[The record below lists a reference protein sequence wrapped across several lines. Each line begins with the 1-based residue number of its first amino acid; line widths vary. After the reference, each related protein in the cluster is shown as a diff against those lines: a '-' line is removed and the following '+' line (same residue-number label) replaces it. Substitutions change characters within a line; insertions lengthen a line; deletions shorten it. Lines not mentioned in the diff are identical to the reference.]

1 MSRSLPLLLLV
12 DDGPEIAL
20 IVRQLGK
27 WAGHDMISCPDVA
40 SAWEYL
46 GRVLEGNEP
55 RPQLVIVDVNLPGP
69 SGLELGRRIRQT
81 PGLAELPVA
90 LFGSWERAG
99 DIAAGLQAGIDVVLA
114 KDLLGQPDSWRA
126 RLEEILS
133 PLHGRAAADIL
144 GFFRGHE
151 ALPSAGEV
159 LEAINQSLRH
169 ATVRRLGWEVVRV
182 LVCRAGNGL
191 ALTAAADPADWPL
204 TENFALGPALASL
217 HSPDV
222 LYKFA
227 LSLAWQVQRLLGTSA
242 SEPFRTTL
250 RDALD
255 CRTTP
260 RMKPVHAILLVEDNP
275 ADVVITERALRAS
288 GRAVEL
294 IVVRDGQEA
303 VDYLLRRDAFAQL
316 PDWRR
321 PDLIL
326 LDLNLPRLNGLDVVK
341 QVRATPQ
348 LRVIPVVVLTT
359 SRRRED
365 IQELYAAGAN
375 TYIEKPQD
383 FQTFVEVLRTMQHYW
398 LDLALLPTST
408 SLEP

>member
-99 DIAAGLQAGIDVVLA
+99 DIAAGLRGRHRCRPRQGFAWPARQLASTAGGDPV
-114 KDLLGQPDSWRA
+114 
-126 RLEEILS
+126 

-242 SEPFRTTL
+242 SEPFRPPSEMRST
-250 RDALD
+250 A
-255 CRTTP
+255 
-260 RMKPVHAILLVEDNP
+260 A
-275 ADVVITERALRAS
+275 
-288 GRAVEL
+288 
-294 IVVRDGQEA
+294 
-303 VDYLLRRDAFAQL
+303 
-316 PDWRR
+316 R
-321 PDLIL
+321 PH
-326 LDLNLPRLNGLDVVK
+326 
-341 QVRATPQ
+341 
-348 LRVIPVVVLTT
+348 
-359 SRRRED
+359 E
-365 IQELYAAGAN
+365 
-375 TYIEKPQD
+375 
-383 FQTFVEVLRTMQHYW
+383 
-398 LDLALLPTST
+398 
-408 SLEP
+408 